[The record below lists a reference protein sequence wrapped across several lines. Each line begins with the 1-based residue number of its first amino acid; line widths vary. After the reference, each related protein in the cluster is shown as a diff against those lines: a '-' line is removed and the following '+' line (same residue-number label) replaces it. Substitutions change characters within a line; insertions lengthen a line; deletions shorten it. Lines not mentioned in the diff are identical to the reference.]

1 MGRRPHPPPLG
12 GLEPEAGTYPV
23 RMPCEYCGRRPHK
36 GRDCCPGCGHAVP
49 AARLLVIERQL
60 SPGDVE
66 QLRRRWEEGYT
77 AYAAVKA
84 QAQNDYWPAPTTP
97 GYQE

>member
-1 MGRRPHPPPLG
+1 M
-12 GLEPEAGTYPV
+12 
-23 RMPCEYCGRRPHK
+23 
-36 GRDCCPGCGHAVP
+36 
-49 AARLLVIERQL
+49 IERQL